1 MTHALGTHGDAAR
14 IAEFA
19 QSSLREA
26 IAEIAPLS
34 AALGLRRFYR
44 LRTASGRT
52 LIARVEAEEDPAGR
66 PPGIP
71 AEPQLEPIRARLE
84 RAGLPVPK
92 CYGSAPGIALL
103 EDFGDESLYARSLH
117 ADAGSLQA
125 LVSRALDLVPRIQ
138 RVADDGS
145 FVAAFARQLDAPY
158 FAYKADL
165 FARYSLADALGR
177 APRASEDAA
186 LREAFAWIGS
196 ECARAPQRLAHRD
209 FQSQNV
215 FVRANDALG
224 LIDLQGAF
232 LAPPEYDLVCLLR
245 DSYLALPEA
254 FVDAEL
260 TRVRPALPDA
270 PDAASFRARFE
281 LLTLT
286 RKGKDH
292 ARFLYAAQ
300 ERSDTRFLAFAPRTA
315 RMLARAASRAAAQD
329 PRIARVAEMLARWRE
344 APCAE

>member
-1 MTHALGTHGDAAR
+1 M
-14 IAEFA
+14 
-19 QSSLREA
+19 
-26 IAEIAPLS
+26 
-34 AALGLRRFYR
+34 
-44 LRTASGRT
+44 
-52 LIARVEAEEDPAGR
+52 RVT
-66 PPGIP
+66 
-71 AEPQLEPIRARLE
+71 
-84 RAGLPVPK
+84 
-92 CYGSAPGIALL
+92 
-103 EDFGDESLYARSLH
+103 
-117 ADAGSLQA
+117 
-125 LVSRALDLVPRIQ
+125 
-138 RVADDGS
+138 DDGS

-260 TRVRPALPDA
+260 ERVRPALPDA